1 MNQYNFVSGWIW
13 IVDIQV
19 MIGILAYNWLKLDQE
34 LSLFHDVEQTLSLSD
49 LARPLP
55 DPKLPWYSRTIIQAT
70 CSYLIGGTYSDGIN
84 PEEQPSFEFRQTLKQ
99 LFQDF
104 IHGTLSERV
113 PPRHLQLLLHPL
125 QALAYHSRGLLSC
138 AKSTASVVLDGI
150 AASSV
155 TEMERLLQS
164 WYMLATEPHVEEDT
178 CSNEIRLGLILYH
191 FISLNLVAN
200 LVGIEQLTDPGTGTL
215 DIGCW
220 QHFLQNQECFRNRQ
234 EAIFHCGQALRHLRA
249 VGVHA
254 ARPWWWPTAVQ
265 RAVLTLWV
273 ASHLA
278 PISSCPNI
286 PEASSVFPMEDF
298 WQQSSCMDMAPE
310 TSELCIVAI
319 DGAAPED
326 ACFRDADWSE
336 KCIPVLTRLDE
347 GVVVL
352 TDAMGILEYGVSLI
366 NAFPGSPEGEAVV
379 STLKDLGQVWQGK

>member
-1 MNQYNFVSGWIW
+1 M
-13 IVDIQV
+13 
-19 MIGILAYNWLKLDQE
+19 AYNWLKLDQE

-379 STLKDLGQVWQGK
+379 STLKGLGQVWEGK